1 MVDICEVRYE
11 YPDYSSKVAMVDS
24 LNKKMDQTHRD
35 ISENDIE
42 TYRDAMKMVIEEFPD
57 GHDDD
62 KIYKHQIKN

>member
-24 LNKKMDQTHRD
+24 VNKKLDETHRD